1 MKQIE
6 GVDIETCELKPTDLS
21 LSMLKEVGAKRL
33 VEMAKYFKD
42 NPMIIVNGF
51 ICSGVTGALEG
62 VEDDSVEDEPTDD
75 KSMDSDEELD
85 EEAENYIQ

>member
-1 MKQIE
+1 MQVMKQME
-6 GVDIETCELKPTDLS
+6 GVVIETCELKPRDLS

-75 KSMDSDEELD
+75 KRAWTQTRS
-85 EEAENYIQ
+85 

>member
-1 MKQIE
+1 MKQLE

-33 VEMAKYFKD
+33 VEIAKYFED

-51 ICSGVTGALEG
+51 IRSGVTGALEG
-62 VEDDSVEDEPTDD
+62 VEDDSVEDEPT
-75 KSMDSDEELD
+75 EHGLRRG
-85 EEAENYIQ
+85 AR